1 MIFLITFSDILFAAG
16 RSHLQ
21 ISAVKPSNVCRT
33 AAGQLICRN
42 LTEQQVYK
50 VSDSL
55 FKFITC
61 HTQIKVYHQ
70 IPFPKEKM
78 MQISFCTLTG
88 GEEKRRYI

>member
-1 MIFLITFSDILFAAG
+1 MIFLITFSDILFAE
-16 RSHLQ
+16 RRLDDPIYKYLLRNLQ
-21 ISAVKPSNVCRT
+21 MSAE
-33 AAGQLICRN
+33 QLICRN

-50 VSDSL
+50 VSASL

-88 GEEKRRYI
+88 GEEKRHYI